1 MQTNTRQKR
10 GQEQKMHSCS
20 ASPRVADVIPKSTEG
35 VRLCALLRYRFFLDS
50 KERAVHLDTKT
61 KA

>member
-1 MQTNTRQKR
+1 
-10 GQEQKMHSCS
+10 MHSCS